1 MITEPVGEGKEL
13 STSESYASVIGV
25 LDDVSEHGKRDVTIT
40 DLWLELHRFGLEA
53 LQTEE
58 MLKEMGFK
66 IKEMPSEM
74 SSLTAKIVQANASLL
89 EEWIER
95 TQLKKKREE
104 LLKKEKEHLELR
116 KEGLE
121 PLGHV
126 PRWHYKVVLD
136 MLNIVSNHGK
146 KDVIFVEFKARLDWI
161 LKLDYFELI
170 NMLREMG
177 FRIKKGLIAI
187 DIIEANAPLLK
198 EWRTKKRKWCK

>member
-1 MITEPVGEGKEL
+1 
-13 STSESYASVIGV
+13 V
-25 LDDVSEHGKRDVTIT
+25 LDDISDHGKRDVTIT
-40 DLWLELHRFGLEA
+40 DLWLDLHRLGLGA
-53 LQTEE
+53 LQIEE
-58 MLKEMGFK
+58 MLKETGFK

-74 SSLTAKIVQANASLL
+74 SSLTVKVVQANASLL

-95 TQLKKKREE
+95 TQLRKKKEE

-121 PLGHV
+121 PLRHV

-136 MLNIVSNHGK
+136 MLNIVSKHGK
-146 KDVIFVEFKARLDWI
+146 KDVIFAEFKAKLDWI

-170 NMLREMG
+170 EMLWEMG

-198 EWRTKKRKWCK
+198 EWRSKKRKWCK